1 MYLFLSFSNINASN
15 GSGSQEDEKRRKDNS
30 HSAFFMLNVIYHF
43 IFSATLPCRDYYY
56 LILWM
61 KKLRFGVD
69 KHPTHHHKEA
79 VELGPEDRPPL
90 LAKPIHHQELSG
102 QLSTQQLW
110 TRSPSSLSGRS
121 SPSCEPCAAKSHHFL
136 CCFSLSFILCF

>member
-1 MYLFLSFSNINASN
+1 
-15 GSGSQEDEKRRKDNS
+15 
-30 HSAFFMLNVIYHF
+30 
-43 IFSATLPCRDYYY
+43 
-56 LILWM
+56 M

-69 KHPTHHHKEA
+69 KHLAHHHEEA

-121 SPSCEPCAAKSHHFL
+121 SLSCEPCAAKSYHFL